1 MIWLLLALSSAEG
14 LAQDFSFRDVAEERG
29 LLPAVGGIRGHA
41 AGWGDVDGDGW
52 PDLYVATFH
61 NEGSKANQFFRNR
74 QGKFELD
81 GQEALRI
88 STRSTASLFADF
100 DNDGDL
106 DLYVTS
112 MPTTGIVPCALFR
125 NDGGGTFVDVSKD
138 NGACPADLAGR
149 SAAALDFDGDGLLD
163 LLVADDPLPGYK
175 GRRSSRL
182 FRNRGKLAF
191 EDATQAAGL
200 PAGVPALGVAAG
212 DVDLDGKPDVFLASR
227 NGSNRLFLNSGG
239 GRFREAKGSR
249 ETFAWTFP
257 EGDDSTAGV
266 CFGDVNDDG
275 LPDLVVGHH
284 FKRPWVK
291 PVAVRLYLN
300 RGVKDGDAVFED
312 ATEAAGLVP
321 LPMKAPHVEL
331 QDFDNDGRLDLLTS
345 IVKFAD
351 GKPHPVIFR
360 NLGGTFR
367 CDALAVND
375 FPTAE
380 DRALG
385 QAAKLFEKALREKKI
400 LYGAP
405 APTADFDNDGRLD
418 LFLCSWWLE
427 APSLLLRNETK
438 SGHWVQIEVDAPGRG
453 IGSRVVLSRDGK
465 RIATREIAAGFGYAS
480 GQTATLHVGLGALE
494 SVDVEVVLP
503 HGAGTIVRKDV
514 KADQRLKVKP

>member
-1 MIWLLLALSSAEG
+1 VIALLLQVALE
-14 LAQDFSFRDVAEERG
+14 FRDVTEERG
-29 LLPAVGGIRGHA
+29 LLPHVAGIRGHA
-41 AGWGDVDGDGW
+41 AGWGDVDGDGYA
-52 PDLYVATFH
+52 DLYVATFH

-74 QGKFELD
+74 AGKFALD

-112 MPTTGIVPCALFR
+112 MPTAGIAPCSLFR
-125 NDGGGTFVDVSKD
+125 NDGGGAFVDLSQD
-138 NGACPADLAGR
+138 SGACPGNLAGR

-163 LLVADDPLPGYK
+163 LLVADDPTASYK
-175 GRRSSRL
+175 GRQSSRL
-182 FRNRGKLAF
+182 FRNLGKLAF
-191 EDATQAAGL
+191 ADATEAAGL
-200 PAGVPALGVAAG
+200 PAGIPALGVAAG
-212 DVDLDGKPDVFLASR
+212 DVDLDGRPDVFLASR

-239 GRFREAKGSR
+239 GKFREARGSR

-257 EGDDSTAGV
+257 ETEDTTAGV
-266 CFGDVNDDG
+266 CLGDVDG
-275 LPDLVVGHH
+275 DGKPDLVVGHH
-284 FKRPWVK
+284 FKRPWMK

-300 RGVKDGDAVFED
+300 RGVKDGDVVFED
-312 ATEAAGLVP
+312 ATETSGLVP

-331 QDFDNDGRLDLLTS
+331 QDFDNDGRPDLLTS
-345 IVKFAD
+345 IVKFAG

-380 DRALG
+380 DRAIG
-385 QAAKLFEKALREKKI
+385 QSGKLFEKMLREKKI

-405 APTADFDNDGRLD
+405 MPSADFDNDGRLD

-427 APSLLLRNETK
+427 APSMLLRNE
-438 SGHWVQIEVDAPGRG
+438 SAAGNWLQVDLDCAGKVNRQG
-453 IGSRVVLSRDGK
+453 IGARIVVTRGGVLVSSREV
-465 RIATREIAAGFGYAS
+465 AAGFGYAS
-480 GQTATLHVGLGALE
+480 GQPATAHLGLAQHE
-494 SVDVEVVLP
+494 TVDVDIILP

-514 KADQRLKVKP
+514 KANQRLKVKP